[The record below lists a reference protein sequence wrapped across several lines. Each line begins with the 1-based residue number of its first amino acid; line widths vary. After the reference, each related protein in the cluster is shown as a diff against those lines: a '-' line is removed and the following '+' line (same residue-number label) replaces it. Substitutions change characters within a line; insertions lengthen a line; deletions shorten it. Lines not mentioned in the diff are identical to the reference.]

1 MNALAQIAIA
11 YALGVA
17 STSALWVA
25 TRDVFDADVFR
36 RSNYRN
42 HELPTAVG
50 LLLPFGTGAVV
61 AVSTL
66 GVDAPWWSEMSVAGR
81 PVVLLAFGVAFLGL
95 VDDLGGVGQS
105 GGFTGHLRALAQGR
119 LTTGALKLFGVP
131 LVAVLV
137 VPAVGGW
144 AELAREAVLI
154 SLAANLANLF
164 DRAPGRVIKVGT
176 AAFAGVLVTTR
187 AEVMVPVA
195 GVMGS
200 AAALLTPDLRERLM
214 LGDAG
219 SNVIGAVLGLA
230 VTVTSTPEQQWIV
243 IAALLALNLLS
254 EFVSFT
260 KVIDATPPLRW
271 LDRLGAPHRS

>member
-1 MNALAQIAIA
+1 MSVLAQVAIA
-11 YALGVA
+11 YASGF
-17 STSALWVA
+17 ALTGLLWWA
-25 TRDVFDADVFR
+25 TRDVFAADVFR
-36 RSNYRN
+36 RTNYRG

-50 LLLPFGTGAVV
+50 LLLPFATGAVV
-61 AVSTL
+61 AASLL
-66 GVDAPWWSEMSVAGR
+66 GSDGPWWPEIAIAGR
-81 PVVLLAFGVAFLGL
+81 PVVLLALGVAFLGL

-105 GGFTGHLRALAQGR
+105 GGFRGHLRALTTGR
-119 LTTGALKLFGVP
+119 VTTGALKLLGVP

-144 AELAREAVLI
+144 AELLREAALI

-164 DRAPGRVIKVGT
+164 DRAPGRVTKVGT
-176 AAFAGVLVTTR
+176 ASFVALVATTR
-187 AEVMVPVA
+187 AEVVVPVA

-200 AAALLTPDLRERLM
+200 AAALVGPDLRERLM

-230 VTVTSTPEQQWIV
+230 VTVTATPAQQWIV
-243 IAALLALNLLS
+243 AGVLLALNLLS

-271 LDRLGAPHRS
+271 LDHLGAPHRV